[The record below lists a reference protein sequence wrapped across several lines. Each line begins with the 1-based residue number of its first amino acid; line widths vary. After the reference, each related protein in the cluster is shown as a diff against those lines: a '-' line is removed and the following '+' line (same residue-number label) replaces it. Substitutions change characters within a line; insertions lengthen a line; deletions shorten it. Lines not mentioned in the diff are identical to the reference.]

1 MKASV
6 HFLLC
11 SRLALKIIHG
21 ECDDGTRSWHLGQHK
36 EETVCTMYA
45 VREFRKLTFLF
56 KAGWLAIAAVIS
68 RDVTE

>member
-1 MKASV
+1 MENVMMEQEAGIWV
-6 HFLLC
+6 NIRGGDC
-11 SRLALKIIHG
+11 
-21 ECDDGTRSWHLGQHK
+21 
-36 EETVCTMYA
+36 VCAMYV